1 MTPLE
6 TIKQSIENYSF
17 LSGMTYSI
25 LEKSFQEYIQDNSVW
40 DPMINGYWIEKDSS
54 LDRNLQGKVILEQFN
69 SIEIKSVIGKQDQ
82 FILE

>member
-1 MTPLE
+1 MTTLE

-17 LSGMTYSI
+17 LSGMTHSI
-25 LEKSFQEYIQDNSVW
+25 LEKSLQEHIQDNSVW
-40 DPMINGYWIEKDSS
+40 DSMINGYWIEKDSS

-69 SIEIKSVIGKQDQ
+69 SLEIKSVIGKQDH